1 MQALE
6 IEHRAYRD
14 LYDERLLSREV
25 LNKLSLMIEMKR
37 DAVLANRIPPQLPT
51 VKELETRWENF
62 FARVRRRFA
71 RGSKRQSQQ
80 THSLIL
86 QYEYESA
93 LAYVCHKV
101 VRKMHHLIQERA
113 VEVTVAF
120 DSIYFY
126 EDRSRA
132 SLEKL
137 KAIIQ
142 YYPDLTATL
151 QQRVAM
157 HAALISEQ
165 EVVERLAAD
174 GVCPAGASSKVRK
187 LIEAKLNQI

>member
-1 MQALE
+1 
-6 IEHRAYRD
+6 
-14 LYDERLLSREV
+14 
-25 LNKLSLMIEMKR
+25 
-37 DAVLANRIPPQLPT
+37 
-51 VKELETRWENF
+51 
-62 FARVRRRFA
+62 
-71 RGSKRQSQQ
+71 
-80 THSLIL
+80 
-86 QYEYESA
+86 
-93 LAYVCHKV
+93 
-101 VRKMHHLIQERA
+101 MHHLIQERA

-137 KAIIQ
+137 KAITQ

-174 GVCPAGASSKVRK
+174 GVCLAGASSKVRK
-187 LIEAKLNQI
+187 LIEAKLNHI